1 MKRYFLFTIMS
12 VLLISCQQSLTPDQ
26 SDLAVPKN
34 EVMTRALST
43 GKVGPDDPVVF
54 LPAVDLKA
62 WTNIGPLEDRFAA
75 CEVPASRLRNMTTE
89 ALVKSMMSYPLNFM
103 VCAYDDPK
111 DAIDL
116 IIQYSPLHQEF
127 LSRSDAAEVFVDF
140 YAGAN
145 LDMSLEKSDFDGNYT
160 SLSYANAMFMDHF
173 IASGLMTGLGK
184 ASVRQKL
191 TEAVSKKLQERL
203 QDSETFSVYSIR
215 PLVNINVAESLG
227 INVVADGT
235 SARSENTLPIPRNT
249 EIYYA
254 VNIEASSAELNALTQ
269 MYTSNYPNAIVR
281 GPSTMKYNSHSYAWY
296 QSSTDNDKIIPS
308 FYNGNFQLDNF
319 WQSGGLFSSCGD
331 NTSAKIVYYS
341 DGDHSAAK
349 VSYNTYVSKWG
360 YGPLM
365 EHAPSYCPYIVTNM
379 QYYLPRMNSG
389 TRPISG
395 NTPVALNQ
403 ANDYT
408 ISGSGEGFEYRCTV
422 LFMDAPSPTPF
433 ELQQVSSNKYR
444 LVCQDYGYFNMKYEG
459 YYNDY
464 CFERNTY
471 AIICMP

>member
-227 INVVADGT
+227 INVAADEF
-235 SARSENTLPIPRNT
+235 SVRDDNRLPLPRNT
-249 EIYYA
+249 VIRYEE
-254 VNIEASSAELNALTQ
+254 NIEASSAELNALTQ

-308 FYNGNFQLDNF
+308 FYNGNFQLDDF
-319 WQSGGLFSSCGD
+319 WKSDGLFSSCGD

-408 ISGSGEGFEYRCTV
+408 ISGFGEGFDYRCTV

>member
-254 VNIEASSAELNALTQ
+254 ENIEASSAELNALTQ

-296 QSSTDNDKIIPS
+296 QSSTDNDKILPS

-319 WQSGGLFSSCGD
+319 WQSDGLFSSCGD

-471 AIICMP
+471 GIICMP

>member
-12 VLLISCQQSLTPDQ
+12 VLLISCQQTLVPDQ

-89 ALVKSMMSYPLNFM
+89 ALVKSMMNYPLNFM

-160 SLSYANAMFMDHF
+160 SLSYANTMFMDHF
-173 IASGLMTGLGK
+173 LGSKLMTGLGK

-235 SARSENTLPIPRNT
+235 SARSENKLPIPRNT

-254 VNIEASSAELNALTQ
+254 ENIEASSAELNALTQ

-308 FYNGNFQLDNF
+308 FYNGNFQLDDF
-319 WQSGGLFSSCGD
+319 WKSGGLFSSCGD

-471 AIICMP
+471 GIICMP

>member
-103 VCAYDDPK
+103 VCAYDNPK

-203 QDSETFSVYSIR
+203 QDSETFSIYSIR

-227 INVVADGT
+227 INVVADDT
-235 SARSENTLPIPRNT
+235 SARSGNTLLLPRNT
-249 EIYYA
+249 VIYYTE
-254 VNIEASSAELNALTQ
+254 NIEASSAELNALTQ

-308 FYNGNFQLDNF
+308 FYNENFQLDEF

-349 VSYNTYVSKWG
+349 VSDNTYVSKWG

-379 QYYLPRMNSG
+379 LYYIPRMNSG

-395 NTPVALNQ
+395 NTPVALNE

-408 ISGSGEGFEYRCTV
+408 ISGFGEGFDYRCTV

>member
-227 INVVADGT
+227 INVVADDT
-235 SARSENTLPIPRNT
+235 SARSGNTLLLPRNT
-249 EIYYA
+249 VIYYTE
-254 VNIEASSAELNALTQ
+254 NIEASSAELNALTQ

-308 FYNGNFQLDNF
+308 FYNGNFQLDEF
-319 WQSGGLFSSCGD
+319 WKSGGLFSSCGD

-349 VSYNTYVSKWG
+349 VSDNTYVSKWG

-379 QYYLPRMNSG
+379 QYFLPRMNSG

-408 ISGSGEGFEYRCTV
+408 ISGFGEGFDYRCTV

>member
-1 MKRYFLFTIMS
+1 
-12 VLLISCQQSLTPDQ
+12 
-26 SDLAVPKN
+26 
-34 EVMTRALST
+34 MTRALST

-227 INVVADGT
+227 INVVADGA
-235 SARSENTLPIPRNT
+235 SARSENRLPIPRNT

-254 VNIEASSAELNALTQ
+254 ENIEASSAELNALTQ
-269 MYTSNYPNAIVR
+269 MYTSNYPNAIVI

-308 FYNGNFQLDNF
+308 FYNGNFQLDDF

-341 DGDHSAAK
+341 DSDHSAAK

-471 AIICMP
+471 GIICMP

>member
-1 MKRYFLFTIMS
+1 MS

-103 VCAYDDPK
+103 VCAYDNPK

-203 QDSETFSVYSIR
+203 QDSETFSIYSIR

-227 INVVADGT
+227 INVVADDT
-235 SARSENTLPIPRNT
+235 SARSGNTLLLPRNT
-249 EIYYA
+249 VIYYTE
-254 VNIEASSAELNALTQ
+254 NIEASSAELNALTQ

-308 FYNGNFQLDNF
+308 FYNENFQLDEF
-319 WQSGGLFSSCGD
+319 WKSGGLFSSCGD

-349 VSYNTYVSKWG
+349 VSDNTYVSKWG

-379 QYYLPRMNSG
+379 LYYIPRMNSG

-395 NTPVALNQ
+395 NTPVALNE

-408 ISGSGEGFEYRCTV
+408 ISGFGEGFDYRCTV

>member
-1 MKRYFLFTIMS
+1 MKRLITLLSAMS
-12 VLLISCQQSLTPDQ
+12 FLLISCQQNLTPDC
-26 SDLAVPKN
+26 LEPATTAGK
-34 EVMTRALST
+34 VMTKSLST
-43 GKVGPDDPVVF
+43 RKVTPDDPIIF
-54 LPAVDLKA
+54 LPSVDMKA
-62 WTNIGPLEDRFAA
+62 WTDIESLEDRFAA
-75 CEVPASRLRNMTTE
+75 CEVPSSRLRVMTTE

-203 QDSETFSVYSIR
+203 QEPETFSAYSIK
-215 PLVNINVAESLG
+215 PLMDINAAESLG
-227 INVVADGT
+227 INVAADEF
-235 SARSENTLPIPRNT
+235 SVRDDNRLPLPRNT
-249 EIYYA
+249 VIRYEE
-254 VNIEASSAELNALTQ
+254 NIEASSAELNALTQ

-296 QSSTDNDKIIPS
+296 QSSTDNIKIVPR
-308 FYNGNFQLDNF
+308 YYGGEYQLPNF
-319 WQSGGLFSSCGD
+319 WKSDGIFQSSNAS
-331 NTSAKIVYYS
+331 SAKIAYYPDS
-341 DGDHSAAK
+341 GHSAVY
-349 VSYNTYVSKWG
+349 VSPNTCVSKWG

-365 EHAPSYCPYIVTNM
+365 EHAPSYCPFLVTNA
-379 QYYLPRMNSG
+379 QYFVPRKEANVII
-389 TRPISG
+389 TG
-395 NTPVALNQ
+395 NNPVALNQ
-403 ANDYT
+403 SNDYT
-408 ISGSGEGFEYRCTV
+408 ISNEEANVEYNMAVR
-422 LFMDAPSPTPF
+422 FMDAPSPTPF
-433 ELQQVSSNKYR
+433 VITQVSNTRYR
-444 LVCQDYGYFNMKYEG
+444 LICQDYGYFKIEYYGEYNG
-459 YYNDY
+459 YRIDGTS
-464 CFERNTY
+464 FTV
-471 AIICMP
+471 ICMP

>member
-235 SARSENTLPIPRNT
+235 SARSGNTLLLPRNT
-249 EIYYA
+249 VIYYTE
-254 VNIEASSAELNALTQ
+254 NIEASSAELNALTQ

-296 QSSTDNDKIIPS
+296 RSSTDNDKIIPS
-308 FYNGNFQLDNF
+308 FYNGNFQLDDF

-459 YYNDY
+459 YYNEY

-471 AIICMP
+471 GIICMP

>member
-1 MKRYFLFTIMS
+1 MS

-227 INVVADGT
+227 INVAADEF
-235 SARSENTLPIPRNT
+235 SVRDDNRLPLPRNT
-249 EIYYA
+249 VIRYEE
-254 VNIEASSAELNALTQ
+254 NIEASSAELNALTQ

-308 FYNGNFQLDNF
+308 FYNGNFQLDDF
-319 WQSGGLFSSCGD
+319 WKSDGLFSSCGD

-408 ISGSGEGFEYRCTV
+408 ISGFGEGFDYRCTV

>member
-103 VCAYDDPK
+103 VCAYDNPK

-203 QDSETFSVYSIR
+203 QDSETFSIYSIR

-227 INVVADGT
+227 INVVADDT
-235 SARSENTLPIPRNT
+235 SARSGNTLLLPRNT
-249 EIYYA
+249 VIYYTE
-254 VNIEASSAELNALTQ
+254 NIEASSAELNALTQ

-308 FYNGNFQLDNF
+308 FYNGNFQLDEF
-319 WQSGGLFSSCGD
+319 WKSGGLFSSCGD

-349 VSYNTYVSKWG
+349 VSDNTYVSKWG

-379 QYYLPRMNSG
+379 LYYIPRMNSG

-408 ISGSGEGFEYRCTV
+408 ISGFGEGFDYRCTV

>member
-75 CEVPASRLRNMTTE
+75 CEVPSSRLRNMTTE

-235 SARSENTLPIPRNT
+235 SARSENRLPIPRNT

-254 VNIEASSAELNALTQ
+254 ENIEASSAELNALTQ

-308 FYNGNFQLDNF
+308 FYNGNFQLDDF

-341 DGDHSAAK
+341 DSDHSAAK

-471 AIICMP
+471 GIICMP

>member
-235 SARSENTLPIPRNT
+235 SARSGNKLPIPRNT

-296 QSSTDNDKIIPS
+296 RSSTDNDKIIPS

-408 ISGSGEGFEYRCTV
+408 ISGFGEGFDYRCTV

-459 YYNDY
+459 YYNEY

-471 AIICMP
+471 GIICMP

>member
-227 INVVADGT
+227 INVVADDT
-235 SARSENTLPIPRNT
+235 SARSGNTLLLPRNT
-249 EIYYA
+249 VIYYTE
-254 VNIEASSAELNALTQ
+254 NIEASSAELNALTQ

-308 FYNGNFQLDNF
+308 FYNGNFQLDEF
-319 WQSGGLFSSCGD
+319 WKSGGLFSSCGD

-349 VSYNTYVSKWG
+349 VSDNTYVSKWG

-408 ISGSGEGFEYRCTV
+408 ISGFGEGFDYRCTV

-471 AIICMP
+471 GIICMP

>member
-26 SDLAVPKN
+26 SDIAVPKN

-254 VNIEASSAELNALTQ
+254 ENIEASSAELNALTQ

-319 WQSGGLFSSCGD
+319 WQSDGLFSSCGD

-365 EHAPSYCPYIVTNM
+365 EHAPSYCPYVVTNM

-471 AIICMP
+471 GIICMP

>member
-26 SDLAVPKN
+26 SDIAVPKN

-235 SARSENTLPIPRNT
+235 SARSVNILSLPRNT

-254 VNIEASSAELNALTQ
+254 EYIEASSAELNALTQ

-308 FYNGNFQLDNF
+308 FYNGNFQLDDF
-319 WQSGGLFSSCGD
+319 WKSGGLFSSCGD

-341 DGDHSAAK
+341 DSDHSAAK

-408 ISGSGEGFEYRCTV
+408 ISGFGEGFDYRCTV

>member
-1 MKRYFLFTIMS
+1 MS

-103 VCAYDDPK
+103 VCAYDNPK

-203 QDSETFSVYSIR
+203 QDSETFSIYSIR

-227 INVVADGT
+227 INVVADDT
-235 SARSENTLPIPRNT
+235 SARSGNTLLLPRNT
-249 EIYYA
+249 VIYYTE
-254 VNIEASSAELNALTQ
+254 NIEASSAELNALTQ

-308 FYNGNFQLDNF
+308 FYNGNFQLDEF
-319 WQSGGLFSSCGD
+319 WKSGGLFSSCGD

-349 VSYNTYVSKWG
+349 VSDNTYVSKWG

-379 QYYLPRMNSG
+379 QYFLPRMNSG

-395 NTPVALNQ
+395 NTPVALNE

-408 ISGSGEGFEYRCTV
+408 ISGFGEGFDYRCTV

>member
-227 INVVADGT
+227 INVVADDT
-235 SARSENTLPIPRNT
+235 SARSGNTLLLPRNT
-249 EIYYA
+249 VIYYTE
-254 VNIEASSAELNALTQ
+254 NIEASSAELNALTQ

-296 QSSTDNDKIIPS
+296 RSSTDNDKIIPS
-308 FYNGNFQLDNF
+308 FYNGNFQLDEF
-319 WQSGGLFSSCGD
+319 WKSGGLFSSCGD

-408 ISGSGEGFEYRCTV
+408 ISGFGEGFDYRCTV

>member
-1 MKRYFLFTIMS
+1 MS

-227 INVVADGT
+227 INVVADDT
-235 SARSENTLPIPRNT
+235 SARSGNTLLLPRNT
-249 EIYYA
+249 VIYYTE
-254 VNIEASSAELNALTQ
+254 NIEASSAELNALTQ

-296 QSSTDNDKIIPS
+296 RSSTDNDKIIPS

-349 VSYNTYVSKWG
+349 VSDNTYVSKWG

-379 QYYLPRMNSG
+379 QYYIPRMNSG

-395 NTPVALNQ
+395 NTPVALNE

-408 ISGSGEGFEYRCTV
+408 ISGFGEGFDYRCTV
-422 LFMDAPSPTPF
+422 LYMDAPSPTPF

>member
-1 MKRYFLFTIMS
+1 MKRYFLFTIVS

-227 INVVADGT
+227 INVVADDT
-235 SARSENTLPIPRNT
+235 SARSGNTLLLPRNT
-249 EIYYA
+249 VIYYTE
-254 VNIEASSAELNALTQ
+254 NIEASSAELNALTQ

-308 FYNGNFQLDNF
+308 FYNGNFQLDEF
-319 WQSGGLFSSCGD
+319 WKSGGLFSSCGD

-408 ISGSGEGFEYRCTV
+408 ISGFGEGFDYRCTV

-471 AIICMP
+471 GIICMP

>member
-227 INVVADGT
+227 INVVADDT
-235 SARSENTLPIPRNT
+235 SARSGNTLLLPRNT
-249 EIYYA
+249 VIYYTE
-254 VNIEASSAELNALTQ
+254 NIEASSAELNALTQ

-308 FYNGNFQLDNF
+308 FYNGIFQLDEF

-349 VSYNTYVSKWG
+349 VSDNTYVSKWG

-379 QYYLPRMNSG
+379 QYYIPRMNSG

-395 NTPVALNQ
+395 NTPVALNE

-408 ISGSGEGFEYRCTV
+408 ISGFGEGFDYRCTV

>member
-1 MKRYFLFTIMS
+1 MS

-227 INVVADGT
+227 INVVADDT
-235 SARSENTLPIPRNT
+235 SARSGNTLLLPRNT
-249 EIYYA
+249 VIYYTE
-254 VNIEASSAELNALTQ
+254 NIEASSAELNALTQ

-308 FYNGNFQLDNF
+308 FYNGNFQLDEF
-319 WQSGGLFSSCGD
+319 WKSGGLFSSCGD

-349 VSYNTYVSKWG
+349 VSDNTYVSKWG

-379 QYYLPRMNSG
+379 QYFLPRMNSG

-408 ISGSGEGFEYRCTV
+408 ISGFGEGFDYRCTV

>member
-89 ALVKSMMSYPLNFM
+89 ALVKSIMSYPLNFM

-254 VNIEASSAELNALTQ
+254 ENIEASSAELNALTQ

-296 QSSTDNDKIIPS
+296 QSSTDNDKILPS

-471 AIICMP
+471 GIICMP

>member
-235 SARSENTLPIPRNT
+235 SARSENRLPIPRNT

-254 VNIEASSAELNALTQ
+254 ENIEASSAELNALTQ

-308 FYNGNFQLDNF
+308 FYNGNFQLDDF

-341 DGDHSAAK
+341 DSDHSAAK

-471 AIICMP
+471 GIICMP

>member
-103 VCAYDDPK
+103 VCAYDNPK

-203 QDSETFSVYSIR
+203 QDSETFSIYSIR

-227 INVVADGT
+227 INVVADDT
-235 SARSENTLPIPRNT
+235 SARSGNTLLLPRNT
-249 EIYYA
+249 VIYYTE
-254 VNIEASSAELNALTQ
+254 NIEASSAELNALTQ

-308 FYNGNFQLDNF
+308 FYNGNFQLDEF
-319 WQSGGLFSSCGD
+319 WKSGGLFSSCGD

-349 VSYNTYVSKWG
+349 VSDNTYVSKWG

-379 QYYLPRMNSG
+379 QYFLPRMNSG

-408 ISGSGEGFEYRCTV
+408 ISGFGEGFDYRCTV

>member
-103 VCAYDDPK
+103 VCAYDNPK

-227 INVVADGT
+227 INVVADDT
-235 SARSENTLPIPRNT
+235 SARSGNTLLLPRNT
-249 EIYYA
+249 VIYYTE
-254 VNIEASSAELNALTQ
+254 NIEASSAELNALTQ

-308 FYNGNFQLDNF
+308 FYNENFQLDEF

-349 VSYNTYVSKWG
+349 VSDNTYVSKWG

-379 QYYLPRMNSG
+379 QYFLPRMNSG

-408 ISGSGEGFEYRCTV
+408 ISGFGEGFDYRCTV

>member
-235 SARSENTLPIPRNT
+235 SARSGNKLPIPRNT

-296 QSSTDNDKIIPS
+296 RSSTDNDKIIPS

-471 AIICMP
+471 GIICMP

>member
-227 INVVADGT
+227 INVVADDT
-235 SARSENTLPIPRNT
+235 SARSGNTLLLPRNT
-249 EIYYA
+249 VIYYTE
-254 VNIEASSAELNALTQ
+254 NIEASSAELNALTQ

-296 QSSTDNDKIIPS
+296 RSSTDNDKIIPS
-308 FYNGNFQLDNF
+308 FYNGIFQLDEF

-349 VSYNTYVSKWG
+349 VSDNTYVSKWG

-379 QYYLPRMNSG
+379 QYYIPRMNSG

-395 NTPVALNQ
+395 NTPVALNE

-408 ISGSGEGFEYRCTV
+408 ISGFGEGFDYRCTV

>member
-227 INVVADGT
+227 INVVADGA
-235 SARSENTLPIPRNT
+235 SARSENRLPIPRNT

-254 VNIEASSAELNALTQ
+254 ENIEASSAELNALTQ

-308 FYNGNFQLDNF
+308 FYNGNFQLDDF

-341 DGDHSAAK
+341 DSDHSAAK

-471 AIICMP
+471 GIICMP